1 MEGGTFAARRP
12 PWSAL
17 KRLACGATATFR
29 RERPEAAAAPLS
41 SLAHRRSAALTSR
54 YACRG
59 TALAPAAGRRFL
71 EDAKSVLR
79 SVRLSLVPAEQDMQL
94 KKQIEEL
101 QANVTDRGLVVTLGD
116 ALFATGSADL
126 RAEAAASDLCN
137 LIAFLEEH
145 PGRTAVI
152 EGHTDSLGAQG
163 FNHGLSQRRAD
174 AVMAYLVARGVHP
187 RRVSALGKGESE
199 PVAAN
204 NSAAGRQSNRRVE
217 VIIANPP
224 AALR

>member
-1 MEGGTFAARRP
+1 MQRVCHP
-12 PWSAL
+12 
-17 KRLACGATATFR
+17 
-29 RERPEAAAAPLS
+29 
-41 SLAHRRSAALTSR
+41 
-54 YACRG
+54 
-59 TALAPAAGRRFL
+59 
-71 EDAKSVLR
+71 
-79 SVRLSLVPAEQDMQL
+79 VRASSLVPAEQDMQL
-94 KKQIEEL
+94 KNQIEEL
-101 QANVTDRGLVVTLGD
+101 QAKVTDRGLVVTLGD

-126 RAEAAASDLCN
+126 RAEAAASDLRN
-137 LIAFLEEH
+137 LIVFLEEH
-145 PGRTAVI
+145 PARTAVI

-204 NSAAGRQSNRRVE
+204 NSAAGRQRNRRVE

-224 AALR
+224 AELR